1 MNLYEGIKNNLN
13 EMGNFASRMD
23 TLRAAGDRANTYRQ
37 DVVNQKNKKVRELFD
52 RLKEIQGDVAELKE
66 IGKHINLYKL
76 KDRYGMWLD
85 ASDRGLDYENSE
97 ESRETLHVDTDKIL
111 MSEPYLSTSEITADG
126 MTKPNPFHHKNTF
139 IKLATEMLDN
149 YPGYIKAVNQMIDDY
164 DLKYPE
170 LQESVKLKEAG
181 KALGRGL
188 EDLISTS
195 EDVSGLN
202 KVVGSDSTSLNS
214 REGFK
219 EIYGEDASYTD
230 IRKIV
235 EELEAIN
242 EQAAEDGFN
251 FTDKF
256 ATIITDLSSICA
268 DIEDFYEHR

>member
-1 MNLYEGIKNNLN
+1 MNLYEGIKNSLN

-66 IGKHINLYKL
+66 ISKHINLYKL
-76 KDRYGMWLD
+76 KDRYGIWLD
-85 ASDRGLDYENSE
+85 ASGRGLDYQDPDDSWN
-97 ESRETLHVDTDKIL
+97 TLYVDTDKIQ
-111 MSEPYLSTSEITADG
+111 MSEHMLETSEITADE

-149 YPGYIKAVNQMIDDY
+149 YPGYIKAVNQMIDEY